1 MMKKIKRQQIKESI
15 TSVSP
20 YELSGSPEDICKKLR
35 TTQDA
40 YLEDRNGIRESC
52 WSWESTPYSDHGA
65 FELVITR
72 LENDKEYDARV
83 KKLMKIGEK
92 TNSDHEKQDD
102 RELKEYHRL
111 KKKFGDNYLHRGFE
125 K

>member
-1 MMKKIKRQQIKESI
+1 MKKIKRQQIKESI

-20 YELSGSPEDICKKLR
+20 WDLSGSPEDICKKLR

-40 YLEDRNGIRESC
+40 YLEDRNDIIESC
-52 WSWESTPYSDHGA
+52 WSWESTLYSDHGA

-72 LENDKEYDARV
+72 LENDKEYNARV
-83 KKLMKIGEK
+83 KELMKIR
-92 TNSDHEKQDD
+92 D
-102 RELKEYHRL
+102 RELKEYRRL
-111 KKKFGDNYLHRGFE
+111 KEKFGDNYLHREFE

>member
-1 MMKKIKRQQIKESI
+1 MKKIKRKQIKELI

-20 YELSGSPEDICKKLR
+20 WDLSGSPEDICKELR

-40 YLEDRNGIRESC
+40 YLEDRNDIIESC

-83 KKLMKIGEK
+83 KKLMKIR
-92 TNSDHEKQDD
+92 D
-102 RELKEYHRL
+102 RELKEYRRL
-111 KKKFGDNYLHRGFE
+111 KEKFGDNYLHREFE

>member
-1 MMKKIKRQQIKESI
+1 MMKKTRTIKRQQIKESI

-20 YELSGSPEDICKKLR
+20 WDLSGSPEDICKTLR

-40 YLEDRNGIRESC
+40 YLENRNDIIESY
-52 WSWESTPYSDHGA
+52 WHWESTPYSDHGA

-83 KKLMKIGEK
+83 KKQ
-92 TNSDHEKQDD
+92 EKQDA
-102 RELKEYHRL
+102 REIKEYLRLKER
-111 KKKFGDNYLHRGFE
+111 FGGLS
-125 K
+125 

>member
-1 MMKKIKRQQIKESI
+1 MMKKTRTIKRQQIKESI

-20 YELSGSPEDICKKLR
+20 YELSGSPEDICKTLR

-40 YLEDRNGIRESC
+40 YLEDRNDIIESC
-52 WSWESTPYSDHGA
+52 WSWESAPYSDHGA

-83 KKLMKIGEK
+83 KKQ
-92 TNSDHEKQDD
+92 EKQDAK
-102 RELKEYHRL
+102 ELKEYLTL
-111 KKKFGDNYLHRGFE
+111 KGKFGDLSS
-125 K
+125 